1 MPKESATGTNLA
13 TEGVTEES
21 IVLQSLIDQVLLA
34 QSAVQADYVLDEA
47 TLNDRFAALA
57 AQTDLLAWMT
67 ENGYTEESFRNALA
81 RSIQSAWMRDQIL
94 TGVPHAQEQVH
105 ATQILLYNSEEANQV
120 YSDLQA
126 GADFDRLAAA
136 YDPIGR
142 GDIGWFPRGY
152 LTEPAIEEAAFNLQP
167 GEVSPI
173 IETRLG
179 FHILKVT
186 GRDPERML
194 EPEAYLALQ
203 AQALQRWLD
212 DARAQSEIQVLIP

>member
-1 MPKESATGTNLA
+1 
-13 TEGVTEES
+13 
-21 IVLQSLIDQVLLA
+21 
-34 QSAVQADYVLDEA
+34 
-47 TLNDRFAALA
+47 
-57 AQTDLLAWMT
+57 
-67 ENGYTEESFRNALA
+67 
-81 RSIQSAWMRDQIL
+81 MR
-94 TGVPHAQEQVH
+94 T
-105 ATQILLYNSEEANQV
+105 
-120 YSDLQA
+120 
-126 GADFDRLAAA
+126 
-136 YDPIGR
+136 
-142 GDIGWFPRGY
+142 DIGWFPRGY